1 VLSNGEVLDP
11 SGGARPLELALP
23 GRANASNAV
32 IALAVAEAFGV
43 NLQAALAKMREVTSV
58 AGRYTQVQ
66 RRGTEI
72 RLLLAKNPAGWLEA
86 LDVMLPAPVP
96 VLLAVNAQ
104 VPDGRDT
111 SWLWDVDYR
120 RLRGRCVLVG
130 GERRMDLAVRLEA
143 DDVAFKLVDSI
154 DQAVDLAGA
163 PRLEVLANYT
173 AFQQYRAVLGR
184 AV

>member
-1 VLSNGEVLDP
+1 MARQSLD
-11 SGGARPLELALP
+11 LALP

-32 IALAVAEAFGV
+32 VALAVAEAFGV
-43 NLQAALAKMREVTSV
+43 DADAALAQMRGVTSV

-66 RRGTEI
+66 RRGTEV

-86 LDVMLPAPVP
+86 LDVMVPAPVP

-104 VPDGRDT
+104 TPDGRDT

-120 RLRGRCVLVG
+120 RLRGRPVFVG
-130 GERRMDLAVRLEA
+130 GERRLDLAVRLEA
-143 DDVAFKLVDSI
+143 DDVAFQLVDGI
-154 DQAVDLAGA
+154 DQAIDLARS

-173 AFQQYRAVLGR
+173 AFQQYRVVLGR
-184 AV
+184 TE